1 MLITQR
7 VEAIETIKNSL
18 SGFSLGSETWP
29 KLPPWLGETISQAGD
44 SIFSRETDAV
54 NLTGGKVNPFES
66 RKEKKKK
73 ETFSNRNFIL
83 LRTIFLIGPK
93 RKLVSLDSERLHIST
108 FLRLESVLRL
118 TRICVIRKVIGKP

>member
-83 LRTIFLIGPK
+83 LRTIFLVGPK

>member
-83 LRTIFLIGPK
+83 LRTIFLVGPK
-93 RKLVSLDSERLHIST
+93 KKLVSLDSERLHIST

>member
-66 RKEKKKK
+66 RKEKKK
-73 ETFSNRNFIL
+73 ERN
-83 LRTIFLIGPK
+83 IFKPEFHF
-93 RKLVSLDSERLHIST
+93 VT
-108 FLRLESVLRL
+108 NNFLGRPEEEISVLGL
-118 TRICVIRKVIGKP
+118 

>member
-83 LRTIFLIGPK
+83 LRTIFLVGPK
-93 RKLVSLDSERLHIST
+93 KKLVSLDPERLHIST

>member
-18 SGFSLGSETWP
+18 PGFSLGSETWP

-66 RKEKKKK
+66 RKEKKKRK
-73 ETFSNRNFIL
+73 KHFQTGISFCYEQFSWSARRGN
-83 LRTIFLIGPK
+83 
-93 RKLVSLDSERLHIST
+93 
-108 FLRLESVLRL
+108 
-118 TRICVIRKVIGKP
+118 